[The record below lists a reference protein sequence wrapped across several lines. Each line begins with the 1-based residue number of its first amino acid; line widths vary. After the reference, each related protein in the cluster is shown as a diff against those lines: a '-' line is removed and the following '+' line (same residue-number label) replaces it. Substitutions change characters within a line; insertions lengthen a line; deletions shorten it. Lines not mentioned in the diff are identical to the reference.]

1 MTDDPRE
8 RAEQRTLLMPRAGHG
23 LDLAPGQRRQEYLI
37 QRTLGVGGYSIVYLA
52 QDTRLDRQVA
62 LKEYMPSMLA
72 VREPSGLVSPQL
84 PRFEPLFDK
93 GLVGFMN
100 EAKLLGSFDHPGLV
114 KVHRF
119 WAEAGTAYMAM
130 PYYEGVTLKRLL
142 ADMGVRPAESW
153 LRALASQLMQALQA
167 LHTARC
173 VHRNVSPDNVLML
186 PGSEQ
191 NPRPVLLDFSAARRV
206 IGDATQTL
214 TAILKSGY
222 SPVEQYEAEQTGRQG
237 AWTDVYSLSAL
248 LYTAAVGR
256 APGSSIARLMQDD
269 LEPARVAARGQ
280 YSDAFLAAIDAG
292 LTVRPEMRPQSLQ
305 AFQRLLDATAA
316 PPLAGPR
323 RAEAE
328 VPKARG
334 MSPAMGMLAAALAA
348 VAVVLGVVVVAWALL
363 R

>member
-8 RAEQRTLLMPRAGHG
+8 RAEQRTLLLPRAGQG
-23 LDLAPGQRRQEYLI
+23 LDLAPGQRRQEFLI
-37 QRTLGVGGYSIVYLA
+37 ERTLGVGGYSIVYLA
-52 QDTRLDRQVA
+52 HDMRLDREVA

-130 PYYEGVTLKRLL
+130 PYYPGSTLKRWLVEL
-142 ADMGVRPAESW
+142 GVRPAEAW
-153 LRALASQLMQALQA
+153 LRELADQLMQSLQV
-167 LHTARC
+167 LHAARC

-191 NPRPVLLDFSAARRV
+191 TPRPVLLDFSAARRV

-237 AWTDVYSLSAL
+237 PWTDVYSLAAL

-256 APGSSIARLMQDD
+256 APGSSIARVMHDE
-269 LEPARVAARGQ
+269 LEPARLAAQGQ

-292 LTVRPEMRPQSLQ
+292 LTVRPEMRPQNLR
-305 AFQRLLDATAA
+305 AFQALLDSRVA
-316 PPLAGPR
+316 PPLAGRPR
-323 RAEAE
+323 TT
-328 VPKARG
+328 KAAPADQRL
-334 MSPAMGMLAAALAA
+334 SPAMGMAAAALAA
-348 VAVVLGVVVVAWALL
+348 VAVVLGVAAVAWSIW

>member
-1 MTDDPRE
+1 MVDDPRE
-8 RAEQRTLLMPRAGHG
+8 RAEQRTLLLPRAGHG
-23 LDLAPGQRRQEYLI
+23 LDLAPGQRRQEFVI
-37 QRTLGVGGYSIVYLA
+37 ERTLGVGGYSIVYLA
-52 QDTRLDRQVA
+52 HDTRLDREVA

-72 VREPSGLVSPQL
+72 VREPTGLVCPQL

-130 PYYEGVTLKRLL
+130 PYYQGTTLKRWL
-142 ADMGVRPAESW
+142 AELGVRPAESW
-153 LRALASQLMQALQA
+153 LRELAAQLMQSLQV
-167 LHTARC
+167 LHAARC

-191 NPRPVLLDFSAARRV
+191 SPKPVLLDFSAARRV

-237 AWTDVYSLSAL
+237 PWTDVYSLAAL

-269 LEPARVAARGQ
+269 LVPARVAAQGQ
-280 YSDAFLAAIDAG
+280 YSDAFLAAVDAG
-292 LTVRPEMRPQSLQ
+292 LTVRPEMRPQSLL
-305 AFQRLLDATAA
+305 AFQQLLDASVA
-316 PPLAGPR
+316 PPMAGPQRAALLPPASR
-323 RAEAE
+323 RMN
-328 VPKARG
+328 PTLG
-334 MSPAMGMLAAALAA
+334 MVAAVLAA
-348 VAVVLGVVVVAWALL
+348 VAVLLGVAAVMWSLA